1 MRDWDAEL
9 QDILSD
15 HFFDDVKPVRSR
27 TSSKDRL
34 VNSFLEVLDFYETTG
49 HEPTEDGDMEE
60 QKLFRT
66 LRSIRNDEAKRRACL
81 AADDAG
87 LLSVTIEEQP
97 AIPFVNIESP
107 FVESVPVAAVVPSD
121 EPELHDELDDILN
134 DPMFADVAPVDQ
146 SLFEIPDYMKK
157 RQQERAEAE
166 SIAKRSECKDFADFE
181 EGFQI
186 VHKKLDD
193 GRCRLI
199 RFKEAHL
206 AEGNYFVLGNIL
218 LYLDHINKEAER
230 RDSRG
235 RADERTRCI
244 FENGTETNVYQQTL
258 AKSLYTEGYSVVD
271 YSDSDPDY
279 LAKHFTPGENDVI
292 SGWIY
297 ILQSLSTD
305 PEIAGIKDLYK
316 IGFTRQTV
324 EQRVANAKNE
334 STYLFA
340 DVKMVKTYQVANVKA
355 SKFEELIHHLFDAVQ
370 LQINAGIAKPKE
382 WYIVPFP
389 IIDQAIHYIIAGTP
403 VAYDHALQEL
413 ILMDEPEKN
422 ASEPERKADGFFN
435 KLFHKGKK

>member
-27 TSSKDRL
+27 TTSHDRL
-34 VNSFLEVLDFYETTG
+34 VNSFQEVLDFVEATG
-49 HEPTEDGDMEE
+49 HEPSEDGDMEE

-66 LRSIRNDEAKRRACL
+66 LRSIRNDETKRKACL
-81 AADDAG
+81 SADDIG
-87 LLSVTIEEQP
+87 LLANVGVEIP
-97 AIPFVNIESP
+97 AIQQVSVDSP
-107 FVESVPVAAVVPSD
+107 FVESVPVESIVPSE
-121 EPELHDELDDILN
+121 EPEPHDELDDILN
-134 DPMFADVAPVDQ
+134 DPLFADVSPVDQ

-199 RFKEAHL
+199 KFKEAHL
-206 AEGNYFVLGNIL
+206 SEGCYFVLGNVL
-218 LYLDHINKEAER
+218 LYLAHINKDAER

-279 LAKHFTPGENDVI
+279 LAKHFTPDENDVI

-340 DVKMVKTYQVANVKA
+340 DVKIVKTYQVANVKA
-355 SKFEELIHHLFDAVQ
+355 SKFEELIHRLFDAVQ
-370 LQINAGIAKPKE
+370 LQVNAGIAKPKE
-382 WYIVPFP
+382 WYVVPFP
-389 IIDQAIHYIIAGTP
+389 IIDQAIHYIIEGTP

-413 ILMDEPEKN
+413 ILLDKPEKK
-422 ASEPERKADGFFN
+422 ASEQERKADGFFS

>member
-1 MRDWDAEL
+1 MIDWDAEL
-9 QDILSD
+9 KDILSE
-15 HFFDDVKPVRSR
+15 HFFDDVKPARSR
-27 TSSKDRL
+27 TTSHDRL
-34 VNSFLEVLDFYETTG
+34 VNSFLEVLDFVEATG
-49 HEPTEDGDMEE
+49 HEPSEDGDIEE

-66 LRSIRNDEAKRRACL
+66 LRSIRNDETKRKACL
-81 AADDAG
+81 SADDIG
-87 LLSVTIEEQP
+87 LLTNAEEEAPTIQQ
-97 AIPFVNIESP
+97 VSG
-107 FVESVPVAAVVPSD
+107 ESVPVEAVTPSTEPVP
-121 EPELHDELDDILN
+121 HDELDDILN
-134 DPMFADVAPVDQ
+134 DPIFADVAPVDQ

-186 VHKKLDD
+186 IHKKLDE

-199 RFKEAHL
+199 KFKEAHL
-206 AEGNYFVLGNIL
+206 YEGCYFVLGNIL
-218 LYLDHINKEAER
+218 LYLAHINKEAER

-279 LAKHFTPGENDVI
+279 LTKHFTPGENDVI

-297 ILQSLSTD
+297 VLKSLSTD
-305 PEIAGIKDLYK
+305 PDIAGIKDLYK

-340 DVKMVKTYQVANVKA
+340 DVKIVKTYQVANVKA
-355 SKFEELIHHLFDAVQ
+355 SSFEDLIHRLFDAVQ
-370 LQINAGIAKPKE
+370 LQVNAGIAKPKE
-382 WYIVPFP
+382 WYVVPFP
-389 IIDQAIHYIIAGTP
+389 IIDQAIHYIIEGTP
-403 VAYDHALQEL
+403 VAYDHSIQEL
-413 ILMDEPEKN
+413 VLLEKPEKEQE
-422 ASEPERKADGFFN
+422 AHSTKQGGFISR
-435 KLFHKGKK
+435 LFHKGSN

>member
-15 HFFDDVKPVRSR
+15 PFFDDVKPVRR
-27 TSSKDRL
+27 QTTSHDRL
-34 VNSFLEVLDFYETTG
+34 VNSFLEVLDFVEAEG
-49 HEPTEDGDMEE
+49 REPSENGPLEE

-66 LRSIRNDEAKRRACL
+66 LRSIRNDETKLRICQSV
-81 AADDAG
+81 DDAG
-87 LLSVTIEEQP
+87 LLTPKAPEEVPSQP
-97 AIPFVNIESP
+97 VKIDSP
-107 FVESVPVAAVVPSD
+107 FVESVPVGAIEPSE
-121 EPELHDELDDILN
+121 EPQPHDELDDILN
-134 DPMFADVAPVDQ
+134 DPMFDDVAPVDQ
-146 SLFEIPDYMKK
+146 SIFELPDYMKK
-157 RQQERAEAE
+157 HQQERAEAE
-166 SIAKRSECKDFADFE
+166 SIAKRTECKDFADYE

-186 VHKKLDD
+186 IHKKLDD

-206 AEGNYFVLGNIL
+206 AEGQYFVLGNML
-218 LYLDHINKEAER
+218 LYLAHINKDAQR

-244 FENGTETNVYQQTL
+244 FENGTENNVYQQTL
-258 AKSLYTEGYSVVD
+258 AKSLYTEGYTVVD

-305 PEIAGIKDLYK
+305 PDIAGIKDLYK

-324 EQRVANAKNE
+324 EERVKNAKNE

-340 DVKMVKTYQVANVKA
+340 DVKIVKTYQVANIKA
-355 SKFEELIHHLFDAVQ
+355 SKFEDLIHRLFDAVQ
-370 LQINAGIAKPKE
+370 LQVNAGIAKPKE

-389 IIDQAIHYIIAGTP
+389 IIDQAIHYIIQGTP

-413 ILMDEPEKN
+413 ILLDEQTKPKQVSDSKHE
-422 ASEPERKADGFFN
+422 SFLSR
-435 KLFHKGKK
+435 LFHKKK

>member
-1 MRDWDAEL
+1 MIDWDAEL
-9 QDILSD
+9 KDILSEQ
-15 HFFDDVKPVRSR
+15 FFDDVKPVRSR
-27 TSSKDRL
+27 TTSHDRL
-34 VNSFLEVLDFYETTG
+34 VNSFLEVLDFVEATG
-49 HEPTEDGDMEE
+49 HEPSEEGDMEE
-60 QKLFRT
+60 QRLFRT
-66 LRSIRNDEAKRRACL
+66 LRSIRNDETKRKACL
-81 AADDAG
+81 SADDVG
-87 LLSVTIEEQP
+87 LLTITEVEAP
-97 AIPFVNIESP
+97 AVQQVSIDSP
-107 FVESVPVAAVVPSD
+107 FVESVPVAVVEPSD
-121 EPELHDELDDILN
+121 EPEPHDELDDILN

-186 VHKKLDD
+186 IHKKLDD

-199 RFKEAHL
+199 KFKEAHL
-206 AEGNYFVLGNIL
+206 SEGCYFVLGNVL
-218 LYLDHINKEAER
+218 LYLAHINKEAER

-244 FENGTETNVYQQTL
+244 FENGTETDVYQQTL

-271 YSDSDPDY
+271 YSDTDPNY
-279 LAKHFTPGENDVI
+279 LAKHFTPGENDII

-340 DVKMVKTYQVANVKA
+340 DVKIVKTYQVANVKA
-355 SKFEELIHHLFDAVQ
+355 SSFEDLIHRLFDAVQ
-370 LQINAGIAKPKE
+370 LQVNAGIAKPKE
-382 WYIVPFP
+382 WYVVPFP
-389 IIDQAIHYIIAGTP
+389 IIDQAIHYIIEGTP
-403 VAYDHALQEL
+403 VAYDHSIQEL
-413 ILMDEPEKN
+413 ILLNEPEKKHE
-422 ASEPERKADGFFN
+422 AQETKQGGFLSHF
-435 KLFHKGKK
+435 FHKKG